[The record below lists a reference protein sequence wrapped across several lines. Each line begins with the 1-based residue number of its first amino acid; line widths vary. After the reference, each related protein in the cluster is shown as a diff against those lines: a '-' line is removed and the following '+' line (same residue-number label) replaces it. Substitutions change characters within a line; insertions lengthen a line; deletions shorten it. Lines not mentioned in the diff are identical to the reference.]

1 MEESIIRC
9 KEVCVAYGHNEVLHR
24 VNLEIPRGIFLPFT
38 GPNGAGKTTILRA
51 ILGLIPLR
59 HGRIETPFHR
69 APAGYVPQQRVID
82 PLYPVSV
89 RQIVAM
95 GLHRRRPWLGR
106 MTRKHDAVEAA
117 LNQLDMVEHAGKTFR
132 ELSGGM
138 KQKVLIARAFVS
150 GAEVII
156 LDEPTSELDAQAE
169 QEVMNHLLE
178 LNRKH
183 GITVLMV
190 HHDLEQ
196 VAQLADIMCR
206 VRHGKAEI
214 ISTSNPGGPD
224 HA

>member
-1 MEESIIRC
+1 MNRE
-9 KEVCVAYGHNEVLHR
+9 
-24 VNLEIPRGIFLPFT
+24 
-38 GPNGAGKTTILRA
+38 
-51 ILGLIPLR
+51 
-59 HGRIETPFHR
+59 
-69 APAGYVPQQRVID
+69 QRV
-82 PLYPVSV
+82 
-89 RQIVAM
+89 
-95 GLHRRRPWLGR
+95 
-106 MTRKHDAVEAA
+106 AVDAA
-117 LNQLDMVEHAGKTFR
+117 LEQLDMMEHAGKTFR

-169 QEVMNHLLE
+169 QEVMTHLLE

-183 GITVLMV
+183 GMTVLMV

-196 VAQLADIMCR
+196 VAQLAETMCR

-214 ISTSNPGGPD
+214 VSARPAGGND